1 MNCIPRTGKAAL
13 FFLVSLLVVGCGS
26 GGGSSGGSEP
36 IAGIDRGGIIAS
48 GPITGFGS
56 VIVNGV
62 RYSTSGALV
71 TVDGQPATESD
82 LRIGQVVRIEGTLNA
97 DGVTGSAVRIDFN
110 DEVEGPVQSVDLA
123 GQRLVVLGQ
132 TVQVS
137 ANTSFGDSIVPRA
150 LEGLAVADQVQV
162 SGLVASDGVIAA
174 TRIERR
180 ASSSEV
186 DVKGVASGV
195 DSAAKRL
202 NINGLAIDYA
212 TAQLEGFAMGQPAD
226 GDLLEVRGTLNA
238 SSVLVATRIQRETQS
253 FMGTIDDEADI
264 EGLITRFVSASDF
277 DVAGQSVITNTSTRY
292 EGGSAS
298 DLALDV
304 KVEVEGGF
312 DINGRIVAEQLR
324 FRLDS
329 DVEISA
335 TVESVDAAA
344 SRLVVLGTTVV
355 VNELTRFEDHSAADL
370 QRFGLA
376 DLRVGD
382 YVEIRGRLEGT
393 TVIATRLDR
402 DEPDDQ
408 VELRGPV
415 DSVAQPD
422 LTIAGVTVTTDA
434 DTEFSNKSDESIDAS
449 EFFAIAEGQIVKVEG
464 ALVGDVLLAESAE
477 LED

>member
-1 MNCIPRTGKAAL
+1 
-13 FFLVSLLVVGCGS
+13 
-26 GGGSSGGSEP
+26 
-36 IAGIDRGGIIAS
+36 
-48 GPITGFGS
+48 
-56 VIVNGV
+56 
-62 RYSTSGALV
+62 
-71 TVDGQPATESD
+71 
-82 LRIGQVVRIEGTLNA
+82 
-97 DGVTGSAVRIDFN
+97 
-110 DEVEGPVQSVDLA
+110 
-123 GQRLVVLGQ
+123 
-132 TVQVS
+132 
-137 ANTSFGDSIVPRA
+137 
-150 LEGLAVADQVQV
+150 
-162 SGLVASDGVIAA
+162 
-174 TRIERR
+174 
-180 ASSSEV
+180 
-186 DVKGVASGV
+186 
-195 DSAAKRL
+195 
-202 NINGLAIDYA
+202 
-212 TAQLEGFAMGQPAD
+212 
-226 GDLLEVRGTLNA
+226 
-238 SSVLVATRIQRETQS
+238 
-253 FMGTIDDEADI
+253 
-264 EGLITRFVSASDF
+264 
-277 DVAGQSVITNTSTRY
+277 
-292 EGGSAS
+292 
-298 DLALDV
+298 
-304 KVEVEGGF
+304 
-312 DINGRIVAEQLR
+312 
-324 FRLDS
+324 
-329 DVEISA
+329 VEISA